1 MLQTIDWMRAWPA
14 LLGVG
19 YLLAVAVPLTRIDL
33 RERRLPNRLVLPA
46 FPVALVGQVV
56 ATSLGSDWMRLA
68 VAVISAVILLAV
80 GVFVS
85 TRFNFGMGD
94 VKLIAAMALSLAWFN
109 PLLPLIA
116 LMLASVAASAW
127 VGAKVLFAGASL
139 QASIALGPYLLLG
152 YAISASGLF
161 LPLSAGA

>member
-19 YLLAVAVPLTRIDL
+19 YLLAVAVPLTVVDL

-46 FPVALVGQVV
+46 FPAALAGQVV
-56 ATSLGSDWMRLA
+56 ATILGSDWMRLA
-68 VAVISAVILLAV
+68 VAVISSLLLFAI
-80 GVFVS
+80 GVFAS

-94 VKLIAAMALSLAWFN
+94 VKLISAMALALSWFN
-109 PLLPLIA
+109 PLLLLIA
-116 LMLASVAASAW
+116 LMVASVAASAW
-127 VGAKVLFAGASL
+127 VGAKVFFAGASL

-152 YAISASGLF
+152 FAISASGLF